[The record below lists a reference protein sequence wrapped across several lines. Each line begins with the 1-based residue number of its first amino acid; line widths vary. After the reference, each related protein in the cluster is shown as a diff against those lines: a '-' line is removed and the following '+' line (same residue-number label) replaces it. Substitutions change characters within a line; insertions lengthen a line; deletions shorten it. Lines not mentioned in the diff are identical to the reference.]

1 MSHIANP
8 TRADLDLD
16 LISEAL
22 ENEMVD
28 IESDHIYTTDDEFD
42 RGLVLAYLQEQL
54 ELICTIQNQEENSEE
69 LK

>member
-28 IESDHIYTTDDEFD
+28 IESDHIYTTDDEFN

>member
-28 IESDHIYTTDDEFD
+28 IESDHFCTTDDEFD